1 MIDKIAA
8 CLRSESRW
16 RREKRR
22 KKEEKGKEKAK
33 MTPPLLRLHV
43 SPLNVVTERVLT
55 RDNTPHGAKNERRSI
70 RSLCELRLF
79 ARKRGKISDTTAFMV
94 FVKVSI
100 VFFATEFIIKYGD
113 ETKEDSNEGWNW

>member
-1 MIDKIAA
+1 MKVGGG
-8 CLRSESRW
+8 EK
-16 RREKRR
+16 KRR

-79 ARKRGKISDTTAFMV
+79 ARKRGKISDITAFMV

-100 VFFATEFIIKYGD
+100 VSFATEFIIKYGD
-113 ETKEDSNEGWNW
+113 ETKEDSNEGIGKFEFGIA